1 MTSVL
6 REARD
11 TNNVSISEIPA
22 PAKLAPY
29 SYALGA
35 EVTADENFIAASGES
50 IEELATGRIVVLFDP
65 EAPEEWEGSF
75 RIVSYIRAE
84 LEHELGNE
92 TMLGHVAWSW
102 LEDALEA
109 NDCELVAAGGT
120 TTRSALGELRDAG
133 DETGDDRLGGRASWT
148 PIITEPEMIGDHLE
162 AWIDLLCT
170 VAGLPPLPE
179 GVSAL
184 PGRRR

>member
-109 NDCELVAAGGT
+109 NDCELLAAGGT
-120 TTRSALGELRDAG
+120 TTRVLSGELRHLGHAA
-133 DETGDDRLGGRASWT
+133 GDDRLGAARLVDPDHHGT
-148 PIITEPEMIGDHLE
+148 GD
-162 AWIDLLCT
+162 DRRS
-170 VAGLPPLPE
+170 PR
-179 GVSAL
+179 GVDRPAVH
-184 PGRRR
+184 RRRPPTAS